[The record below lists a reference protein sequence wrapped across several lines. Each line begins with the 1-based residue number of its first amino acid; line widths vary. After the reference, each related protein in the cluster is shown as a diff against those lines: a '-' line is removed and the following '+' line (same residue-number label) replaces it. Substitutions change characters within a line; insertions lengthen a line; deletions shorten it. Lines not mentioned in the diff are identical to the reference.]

1 MLPLRDENPRRS
13 FPAVTILLIGANIAV
28 FLYEFSLSPH
38 GLEGFILS
46 YGATPAAVL
55 TGARV
60 ASRQAPIPL
69 LTLFTSMFLHGGI
82 MHLAGNMLYLW
93 IFGDN
98 VEDRMGPVRFFA
110 FYLSCGV
117 AAALIQILMR
127 PDSTAP
133 MVGASGAIAGILGAY
148 ALLYPSARVQTLVFL
163 FIFVRIVE
171 VPALILLGVWFL
183 MQLLAAPAR
192 EGAGVA
198 FFAHIGGFLTGMLLL
213 AVFLRRSG
221 RNA

>member
-1 MLPLRDENPRRS
+1 MLPLRDENPSQS
-13 FPAVTILLIGANIAV
+13 FPGMTILLIGANIAV
-28 FLYEFSLSPH
+28 FLYEFSLSSR
-38 GLEGFILS
+38 GLENFILS
-46 YGATPAAVL
+46 YGAIPAAVL

-60 ASRQAPIPL
+60 SPGHSPIPA
-69 LTLFTSMFLHGGI
+69 LTLLTSMFLHGGF

-98 VEDRMGPVRFFA
+98 IEDRMGPVRFLA

-117 AAALIQILMR
+117 AAALIQILVR

-133 MVGASGAIAGILGAY
+133 LVGASGAIAGILGAY
-148 ALLYPSARVQTLVFL
+148 ALLYPAARVQTLIFL
-163 FIFVRIVE
+163 FIFVRIIE
-171 VPALILLGVWFL
+171 LPALVLLGVWFL

-192 EGAGVA
+192 DEAGVA

-213 AVFLRRSG
+213 AVFLRR
-221 RNA
+221 RQRA